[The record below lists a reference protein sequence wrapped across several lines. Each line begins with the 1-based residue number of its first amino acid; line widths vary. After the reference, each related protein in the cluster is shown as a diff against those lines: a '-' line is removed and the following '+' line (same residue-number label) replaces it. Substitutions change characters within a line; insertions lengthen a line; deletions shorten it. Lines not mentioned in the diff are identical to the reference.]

1 MAIRNV
7 VYRCQHMVSYQVWPA
22 TNVVEWHVH
31 HGVDPPIG
39 MYTLP
44 FCSLGIW
51 KQHTVLNPPT
61 SPEVGLPLKGLCW
74 VYLILHF
81 DLPLF
86 ILLADSSC
94 FEAWQPRKS
103 NAARRRSTKPK
114 WIHMPYATVYYQ
126 YIPMKSYRFAFPVGR
141 LPVFLVRF
149 FFSPDLFLNWNRG
162 LLDIRLCP

>member
-1 MAIRNV
+1 VSTHGFIPSLTSHKCGGMARSPWSGSSD
-7 VYRCQHMVSYQVWPA
+7 RD
-22 TNVVEWHVH
+22 VH
-31 HGVDPPIG
+31 TSFLFPGDLKTT
-39 MYTLP
+39 Y
-44 FCSLGIW
+44 CA
-51 KQHTVLNPPT
+51 KPPT

-149 FFSPDLFLNWNRG
+149 FFPRLILNWNRG